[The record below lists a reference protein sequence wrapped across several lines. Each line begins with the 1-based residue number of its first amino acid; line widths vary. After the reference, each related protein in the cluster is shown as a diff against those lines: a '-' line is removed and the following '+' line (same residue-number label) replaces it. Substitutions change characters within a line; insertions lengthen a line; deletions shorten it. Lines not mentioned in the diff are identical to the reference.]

1 MKPGRRCPVLP
12 SLICCPWSPSPVSL
26 PLPSDSQH
34 TQASASSLLQTTPL
48 TGFARNHPGWVP
60 HRHWM
65 WAPASQARCG
75 GGPGWGDTRER
86 TALWATTRG
95 NPEGA
100 RDVAATSGVQV
111 MVLQGIAK
119 IPWAQTRE
127 VLNPTIQNPTFHPTN
142 HRIPGQ
148 FSAGTRLTGFLF
160 QPLGETVEDECLG
173 EGRSVET
180 LFPSS
185 RECEQLMCGLVSTAS
200 LDAGRSTVLPQSS
213 SHTRHGPT
221 AGKLSLRWTLQG
233 LSILLSHPIP
243 KRETDGNISE
253 TCSQGEARYPRTQV
267 TMRMH
272 QEYRASLYSRLPM
285 FTLPCSRN

>member
-1 MKPGRRCPVLP
+1 MPGTVQAEC
-12 SLICCPWSPSPVSL
+12 
-26 PLPSDSQH
+26 H
-34 TQASASSLLQTTPL
+34 TD
-48 TGFARNHPGWVP
+48 TGCEPQP
-60 HRHWM
+60 HRLDVAGVQDEGTPERGRHY
-65 WAPASQARCG
+65 
-75 GGPGWGDTRER
+75 GPPQEGTQ
-86 TALWATTRG
+86 
-95 NPEGA
+95 EGA

-180 LFPSS
+180 LFLSS

-213 SHTRHGPT
+213 SHTRRSPT

-233 LSILLSHPIP
+233 LNILLNHPSP
-243 KRETDGNISE
+243 KPETDGNISE
-253 TCSQGEARYPRTQV
+253 TCSQGEARCPVFPRTQV

-285 FTLPCSRN
+285 FALPRSRN